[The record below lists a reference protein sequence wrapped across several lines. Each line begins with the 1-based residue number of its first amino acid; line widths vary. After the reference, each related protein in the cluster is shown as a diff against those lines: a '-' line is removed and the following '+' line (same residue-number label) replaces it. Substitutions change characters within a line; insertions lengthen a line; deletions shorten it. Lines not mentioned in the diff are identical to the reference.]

1 MSQDPQFPVDIGQGA
16 SSRRGLWVEIAGPLA
31 LITLLSILANA
42 ALFSVLAFE
51 LELQRRTDLALSAA
65 RTLRGQMESTPDSR
79 RWRDIAKAF
88 RTGGME
94 ISDLWVVKS
103 DLSPAF
109 VLEGGPP
116 TEADPGLEA
125 ALQEKKERVEVVGTA
140 FDDRRVVVVTEPII
154 SGRTVSALRIGLPL
168 EGEGPVAPGIGLV
181 LGFTFFSSTIV
192 ALSGYAL
199 LRRRLLSPVAR
210 LQSAT
215 QAIAGGE
222 FETVVR
228 VDAARELSE
237 LASALNVLAVSL
249 QSYRA
254 RTREQVE
261 SLEAA
266 NQELQSVQ
274 RQLIR
279 SAQLASVG
287 RMAAGIAHEVGN
299 PLAAVLG
306 YVEVLSTGVDDQEVE
321 RDLLERSK
329 KEINRINR
337 IVRDLLDFARPGT
350 GERSQVHPKTA
361 LSEALET
368 VVHQPGFR
376 DVEVVVEAAES
387 LPSIECE
394 ADKFHQVLVNLL
406 LNAADAIDGEG
417 RVHASAK
424 VVDVDLVIAIADDG
438 PGFDAAFLD
447 AIFEPFVTTKVA
459 GRGTGL
465 GLAICQSI
473 LEAEGGWI
481 RAENRDNGGA
491 VISFGLPLERS

>member
-1 MSQDPQFPVDIGQGA
+1 
-16 SSRRGLWVEIAGPLA
+16 
-31 LITLLSILANA
+31 
-42 ALFSVLAFE
+42 
-51 LELQRRTDLALSAA
+51 
-65 RTLRGQMESTPDSR
+65 
-79 RWRDIAKAF
+79 
-88 RTGGME
+88 
-94 ISDLWVVKS
+94 
-103 DLSPAF
+103 
-109 VLEGGPP
+109 
-116 TEADPGLEA
+116 
-125 ALQEKKERVEVVGTA
+125 
-140 FDDRRVVVVTEPII
+140 
-154 SGRTVSALRIGLPL
+154 
-168 EGEGPVAPGIGLV
+168 
-181 LGFTFFSSTIV
+181 
-192 ALSGYAL
+192 
-199 LRRRLLSPVAR
+199 
-210 LQSAT
+210 
-215 QAIAGGE
+215 
-222 FETVVR
+222 
-228 VDAARELSE
+228 
-237 LASALNVLAVSL
+237 VSL

-266 NQELQSVQ
+266 NQELQNVQ

-306 YVEVLSTGVDDQEVE
+306 YVEVLSTGVDDPEEE

-337 IVRDLLDFARPGT
+337 IIRDLLDFARPGT
-350 GERSQVHPKTA
+350 GERSEVHPKTA

-368 VVHQPGFR
+368 VVHQPAFR
-376 DVEVVVEAAES
+376 DVEVIVEAADS

-394 ADKFHQVLVNLL
+394 PDKFHQVLVNLL

-417 RVHASAK
+417 NIHASAR

-438 PGFDAAFLD
+438 PGFDEAFLD

-481 RAENRDNGGA
+481 RAGNRDDGGA